1 LEYVEC
7 SKTRNL
13 VELIFSRDFNSL
25 FPSQITTQL
34 QQLQQEIASSQSRL
48 QTGIAD
54 EPTVLVQRLQH
65 LRQQQKALQDSYFP
79 IGAGFKLEP
88 FRQTLGETT
97 AIIQWYFTSEGFQ
110 TFIITCHS
118 TQPIVLSYDAI
129 AMERLEKWARAY
141 LRLYNRQ
148 NSQWWRI
155 QLQSRL
161 QKLAEILRFD
171 EILTKLPQN
180 CDELIL
186 VPHQALH
193 LFPLHALPVRGQYCL
208 LDCFSKGIRYVPSC
222 QLLQLAQARQ
232 RNDFARLFAVQNP
245 TNDLSYANVEI
256 AAIRGYF
263 ETADVLKQA
272 AATKVALQESS
283 LKKSHCIHFSCH
295 GYFDLNN
302 PLESGLK
309 LTDAPLTLGEILQLD
324 LGQCR
329 LVTLSACET
338 GFIDFTSLS
347 DEYIGLPNG
356 FLYAGSPSV
365 VSSLWDINDLSTA
378 LLMIKFYQN
387 LQIGLT
393 VAVALNQ
400 AQLWLRD
407 ITKIELEQLINV
419 NQLPLNPTVRMDLRR
434 RFYRFRDDRQP
445 FREPFHWAAFCAIG
459 Q

>member
-1 LEYVEC
+1 MLGLSLNRLGKRLGRLPRLSSGTSPV
-7 SKTRNL
+7 
-13 VELIFSRDFNSL
+13 RDFKHLLSPATVPNRLFCPTMRSL
-25 FPSQITTQL
+25 WS
-34 QQLQQEIASSQSRL
+34 
-48 QTGIAD
+48 
-54 EPTVLVQRLQH
+54 
-65 LRQQQKALQDSYFP
+65 
-79 IGAGFKLEP
+79 
-88 FRQTLGETT
+88 
-97 AIIQWYFTSEGFQ
+97 
-110 TFIITCHS
+110 
-118 TQPIVLSYDAI
+118 
-129 AMERLEKWARAY
+129 MERLEKWARAY

-171 EILTKLPQN
+171 DILTKLPQN

-283 LKKSHCIHFSCH
+283 LKKSHCIHFSYH
-295 GYFDLNN
+295 GYFDLDN

-365 VSSLWDINDLSTA
+365 VSRLWDINDLSTA

-434 RFYRFRDDRQP
+434 RFYRFRDDQQP